1 MWDGAEHQ
9 MARVK
14 GKSKEHADGKV
25 PSADAEALLT
35 AKATNEGHPARRDPV
50 EIIEQTN
57 EGRLQELVPIRHSR
71 MSISP
76 FTFYRGAAAVMAADL
91 AAQPN
96 SGVIV
101 QCCGDCHVLN
111 FGAFAT
117 PERNIII
124 DLNDFDETHPAPFE
138 WDIKRLAAS
147 LVLAGNS
154 IGMSTKTCQKAAFE
168 MAQSYQIEM
177 AKYAKTRLLDVWY
190 SKIDYESFIES
201 ADHEL
206 AARRRKNLHK
216 EITKSSPESLQKKL
230 IERHNGSWR
239 FKEMPPLLYHAP
251 ELSEKVYKAYEKYL
265 ESLSPD
271 RSGLLKHFELTD
283 IAMKVVGTGSVGT
296 FCAVVLLVGANDDFL
311 ILQVK
316 EARQSVLEPYTA
328 PSKFE
333 NSGQRIVVG
342 QRIMQSASDMFLGW
356 TGGATKRQFFVRQLR
371 DVKMSPN
378 PARWTKFTMV
388 QLSNFAGKVLAKAHA
403 KSGEAAVIA
412 DYIGKGDRFARSMS
426 EYALSYAAVTESD
439 YKLFTEACRS
449 GRLRL

>member
-1 MWDGAEHQ
+1 
-9 MARVK
+9 MAKDK
-14 GKSKEHADGKV
+14 GKGKEHAAERA
-25 PSADAEALLT
+25 PSGNTEALLPAT
-35 AKATNEGHPARRDPV
+35 AVNVGRSAQRDPI
-50 EIIEQTN
+50 EIIERTN

-91 AAQPN
+91 AAKPN
-96 SGVIV
+96 SGVVV
-101 QCCGDCHVLN
+101 QSCGDCHVLN

-190 SKIDYESFIES
+190 SKIDYQSFIES

-206 AARRRKNLHK
+206 AVRRRKNLNK

-239 FKEMPPLLYHAP
+239 FKELPPLLYHAP
-251 ELSEKVYKAYEKYL
+251 ELSDKVFKAYEQYL

-271 RSGLLKHFELTD
+271 RSGLLKHFQLTD

-311 ILQVK
+311 VLQVK

-328 PSKFE
+328 PCQFA
-333 NSGQRIVVG
+333 NNGLRVVVG
-342 QRIMQSASDMFLGW
+342 QKIMQSASDMFLGW
-356 TGGATKRQFFVRQLR
+356 TAGATKRQFFVRQLR

-378 PARWTKFTMV
+378 PANWTKFTML
-388 QLSNFAGKVLAKAHA
+388 QLSNLAGKVLAKAHA
-403 KSGEAAVIA
+403 KSGEAMAIA
-412 DYIGKGDRFARSMS
+412 DYIGKGDRFASSIS
-426 EYALSYAAVTESD
+426 EYALSYAELTQSD
-439 YKLFTEACRS
+439 YKLFTDACRS
-449 GRLRL
+449 GRLKL

>member
-1 MWDGAEHQ
+1 
-9 MARVK
+9 MANIKDK
-14 GKSKEHADGKV
+14 GKEHAADKV
-25 PSADAEALLT
+25 PSGETAALL
-35 AKATNEGHPARRDPV
+35 ATNAMNAGRSTRRDPV
-50 EIIEQTN
+50 EIIEKTN

-190 SKIDYESFIES
+190 SKIDYQSFIES

-206 AARRRKNLHK
+206 AARRRKNLNK

-239 FKEMPPLLYHAP
+239 FREMPPLLYHAP

-271 RSGLLKHFELTD
+271 RSGLLRHFELTD

-333 NSGQRIVVG
+333 NNGLRVVVG

-356 TGGATKRQFFVRQLR
+356 TAGATKRQFFVRQLR

-378 PARWTKFTMV
+378 PANWTKFTML
-388 QLSNFAGKVLAKAHA
+388 QLSNLAGKVLAKAHA
-403 KSGEAAVIA
+403 KSGEAMSIA
-412 DYIGKGDRFARSMS
+412 DYIGKGDRFASSIS
-426 EYALSYAAVTESD
+426 EYALSYAELTQSD
-439 YKLFTEACRS
+439 YKLFTDACRS
-449 GRLRL
+449 GRLKL

>member
-124 DLNDFDETHPAPFE
+124 DLND
-138 WDIKRLAAS
+138 
-147 LVLAGNS
+147 
-154 IGMSTKTCQKAAFE
+154 
-168 MAQSYQIEM
+168 
-177 AKYAKTRLLDVWY
+177 
-190 SKIDYESFIES
+190 
-201 ADHEL
+201 
-206 AARRRKNLHK
+206 
-216 EITKSSPESLQKKL
+216 
-230 IERHNGSWR
+230 
-239 FKEMPPLLYHAP
+239 
-251 ELSEKVYKAYEKYL
+251 
-265 ESLSPD
+265 
-271 RSGLLKHFELTD
+271 
-283 IAMKVVGTGSVGT
+283 
-296 FCAVVLLVGANDDFL
+296 
-311 ILQVK
+311 
-316 EARQSVLEPYTA
+316 
-328 PSKFE
+328 
-333 NSGQRIVVG
+333 
-342 QRIMQSASDMFLGW
+342 
-356 TGGATKRQFFVRQLR
+356 
-371 DVKMSPN
+371 
-378 PARWTKFTMV
+378 
-388 QLSNFAGKVLAKAHA
+388 
-403 KSGEAAVIA
+403 
-412 DYIGKGDRFARSMS
+412 
-426 EYALSYAAVTESD
+426 
-439 YKLFTEACRS
+439 
-449 GRLRL
+449 

>member
-1 MWDGAEHQ
+1 
-9 MARVK
+9 MAKIKDK
-14 GKSKEHADGKV
+14 GKEHAADKV
-25 PSADAEALLT
+25 PSGETAALL
-35 AKATNEGHPARRDPV
+35 ATNAMNAGRSTRRDPV
-50 EIIEQTN
+50 EIIEKTN

-154 IGMSTKTCQKAAFE
+154 ISMSTKTCQKAAFE

-190 SKIDYESFIES
+190 SKIDYQSFIES
-201 ADHEL
+201 ADHEI
-206 AARRRKNLHK
+206 AVRRRKNLNK
-216 EITKSSPESLQKKL
+216 EITKSSPESLQKRL

-251 ELSEKVYKAYEKYL
+251 ELSEKVFKAYDKYL

-333 NSGQRIVVG
+333 NNGLRVVVG

-356 TGGATKRQFFVRQLR
+356 TAGATKRQFFVRQLR

-378 PARWTKFTMV
+378 PANWTKYTML
-388 QLSNFAGKVLAKAHA
+388 QLSNLAGKVLAKAHA
-403 KSGEAAVIA
+403 KSGEAAAIA
-412 DYIGKGDRFARSMS
+412 DYIGKSYRFASSIS
-426 EYALSYAAVTESD
+426 EYALSYAELTQSD
-439 YKLFTEACRS
+439 YKLFTDACRS
-449 GRLRL
+449 GRLKL

>member
-1 MWDGAEHQ
+1 
-9 MARVK
+9 MAKIKDK
-14 GKSKEHADGKV
+14 GKEHAADKV
-25 PSADAEALLT
+25 PSGETAALL
-35 AKATNEGHPARRDPV
+35 ATNAMNAGRSTRRDPV
-50 EIIEQTN
+50 EIIEKTN

-76 FTFYRGAAAVMAADL
+76 FAFYRGAAAVMAADL

-96 SGVIV
+96 SGLIV

-190 SKIDYESFIES
+190 SKVDYQSFIES

-206 AARRRKNLHK
+206 AARRRKNLNK

-239 FKEMPPLLYHAP
+239 FREMPPLLYHAP

-328 PSKFE
+328 PSKYE
-333 NSGQRIVVG
+333 NNGLRVVVG

-356 TGGATKRQFFVRQLR
+356 TAGATKRQFFVRQLR

-378 PARWTKFTMV
+378 PANWTKYTML
-388 QLSNFAGKVLAKAHA
+388 QLSNLAGKVLAKAHA
-403 KSGEAAVIA
+403 KSGEAMAIA
-412 DYIGKGDRFARSMS
+412 DYIGKGDRFASSIS
-426 EYALSYAAVTESD
+426 EYALSYAELTQSD
-439 YKLFTEACRS
+439 YRLFTEACRS
-449 GRLRL
+449 GRLKL